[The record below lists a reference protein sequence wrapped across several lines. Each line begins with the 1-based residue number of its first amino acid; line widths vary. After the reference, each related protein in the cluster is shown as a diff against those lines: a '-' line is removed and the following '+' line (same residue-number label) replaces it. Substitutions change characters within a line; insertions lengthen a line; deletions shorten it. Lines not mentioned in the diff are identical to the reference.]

1 MKMKRRF
8 TPMFLINDKPFTTAP
23 GPVKL
28 WGSPLS
34 KVSMRAV
41 TEVKS
46 ILTFVV
52 NFNSINNKHS
62 AAIKQGNSILKLLY
76 KF

>member
-23 GPVKL
+23 GPVKV

-34 KVSMRAV
+34 KVSMRAL

-46 ILTFVV
+46 VLIFVV

-62 AAIKQGNSILKLLY
+62 AVIKTGNCILKLLY
-76 KF
+76 NF